1 MCGIVGLAGIEDA
14 ALVRRMA
21 GAVAHRGPDGEGFFV
36 GDGISLGMRRLGI
49 IDPAGS
55 DQPLRNEDGR
65 VLAIF
70 NGEVY
75 NYRGLRPFLEKHG
88 HSFRTA
94 GDAETV
100 VHLYEE
106 YGDAGV
112 HLLRG
117 MFAYAVWDGRHRRL
131 LLARDRLG
139 IKPLYYVQSGPMLAF
154 ASEIKALLAVPG
166 VSRELD
172 ADALQLYLTLQ
183 YVPGAA
189 TLVKSIRRLPPGHL
203 LTWRDGRVEVRQYW
217 DLVLDEGER
226 RLDADTAADEFRSR
240 LEESVAQHQISDV
253 PLGVLLSGGID
264 SAAVTALLAGGGG
277 RVKTFT
283 VGFDAGGAEG
293 ELAEARVVARHFGTD
308 HHEIVMGPALADA
321 LPDIVRMQDEPVA
334 DPAAVPTFFICKF
347 AARSV
352 KVVLT
357 GEGGD
362 ELLGGYPR
370 YGWLRL
376 GERLRRR
383 PGLTAAT
390 AALLRALPREL
401 AGGRVGR
408 RLGTLVGTA
417 PLEDRHLDWVATMSG
432 DVQRALTGDGGW
444 GATSGFVRR
453 LLDRVGTGDPVHEL
467 MYLDFKTWL
476 PDDVLVKTDRMSMA
490 ASIEARVPFLDHRLV
505 EFTAGLPASV
515 KVKSLGTKALLRRAL
530 RRDLPAATLGR
541 PKRAFLVP
549 LRHWLRG
556 ELRDL
561 VDDVLTSAAARARGL
576 FQPAAVARL
585 LHEQRR
591 GSRDHSRAL
600 WTLLCLQL
608 WLDNV
613 LDAPAAAGD

>member
-14 ALVRRMA
+14 SLVRRMA
-21 GAVAHRGPDGEGFFV
+21 EAVAHRGPDGEGFFV
-36 GDGISLGMRRLGI
+36 GDGVSLGSRRLSI

-55 DQPLRNEDGR
+55 HQPIWNEDES
-65 VLAIF
+65 VLTVF

-75 NYRGLRPFLEKHG
+75 NYRQLRPFLEKHG
-88 HSFRTA
+88 HGFRTA
-94 GDAETV
+94 GDTETV

-117 MFAYAVWDGRHRRL
+117 MFAYAVWDRRRRRL

-139 IKPLYYVQSGPMLAF
+139 IKPLYYAQVGGTLAF
-154 ASEIKALLAVPG
+154 ASEVKALLAVPG
-166 VSRELD
+166 LARGLD
-172 ADALQLYLTLQ
+172 ADALAQYLTLQ
-183 YVPGAA
+183 YVPGPA
-189 TLVKSIRRLPPGHL
+189 TILSAVRKLPPGHC
-203 LTWRDGRVEVRQYW
+203 LTWQDGRAEIRQYW

-226 RLDADTAADEFRSR
+226 RLDEDTAADEFREL
-240 LEESVAQHQISDV
+240 LEESIAHHQISDV

-264 SAAVTALLAGGGG
+264 SAAVTALLARVSS

-283 VGFDAGGAEG
+283 VGFDGGAPEG
-293 ELAEARVVARHFGTD
+293 ELGAARVVARHFGTD

-321 LPDIVRMQDEPVA
+321 LPDIVRMQDEPLG
-334 DPAAVPTFFICKF
+334 DPAAVPTFFICRF
-347 AARSV
+347 AARTV

-376 GERLRRR
+376 GERLRGW
-383 PGLTAAT
+383 PGLTGVAGR
-390 AALLRALPREL
+390 LVRALPR
-401 AGGRVGR
+401 AAQAGRVVR
-408 RLGTLVGTA
+408 RVGALASAA
-417 PLEDRHLDWVATMSG
+417 PLEERHLTWVATLTDDRQRELSG
-432 DVQRALTGDGGW
+432 GVGW
-444 GATSGFVRR
+444 GPTSGVMRR
-453 LLDRVGTGDPVHEL
+453 LLHRVGDGDPVHDL

-505 EFTAGLPASV
+505 EFTASLPAAM
-515 KVKSLGTKALLRRAL
+515 KVRSLGTKALLRRAL
-530 RRDLPAATLGR
+530 RRDLPAATRRR

-549 LRHWLRG
+549 LRRWLRG

-561 VDDVLTSAAARARGL
+561 ASDTLTSAAARGRGL
-576 FQPAAVARL
+576 FRPAAVARL
-585 LHEQRR
+585 LHEQETGRA
-591 GSRDHSRAL
+591 DHSRAL
-600 WTLLCLQL
+600 WTLLCLEL
-608 WLDNV
+608 WLQNV
-613 LDAPAAAGD
+613 LDAPAPGHD

>member
-36 GDGISLGMRRLGI
+36 GDGVSLGMRRLSI

-55 DQPLRNEDGR
+55 DQPIRNEDGR
-65 VLAIF
+65 VLTIF

-75 NYRGLRPFLEKHG
+75 NYRQLRPFLEKHG

-94 GDAETV
+94 GDAESV

-117 MFAYAVWDGRHRRL
+117 MFAYAIWDGRHRRL

-139 IKPLYYVQSGPMLAF
+139 IKPLYYVQAGPMLAF

-189 TLVKSIRRLPPGHL
+189 TILKSVRRLPPGHQ
-203 LTWRDGRVEVRQYW
+203 LTWWDGRVEVRQYW

-226 RLDADTAADEFRSR
+226 RLDADTAADEFRSL
-240 LEESVAQHQISDV
+240 LEESIAHHQISDV
-253 PLGVLLSGGID
+253 PLGVLLSGGVD
-264 SAAVTALLAGGGG
+264 SAAVTALLAGVGG

-283 VGFDAGGAEG
+283 VGFDVGGAEG
-293 ELAEARVVARHFGTD
+293 ELAQARVVARYFGTD

-321 LPDIVRMQDEPVA
+321 LPDIVRMQDEPLG

-347 AARSV
+347 ASQSV

-370 YGWLRL
+370 YGWLRF

-383 PGLTAAT
+383 PGLTAAVGS
-390 AALLRALPREL
+390 LLDWLPREL
-401 AGGRVGR
+401 RGGRVVR
-408 RLGTLVGTA
+408 RLGALVGPA

-444 GATSGFVRR
+444 GTTSGFVRR
-453 LLDRVGTGDPVHEL
+453 LLHRVGTGDPVHEL

-530 RRDLPAATLGR
+530 RRDLPAATLRR

-549 LRHWLRG
+549 LNQWLRG

-561 VDDVLTSAAARARGL
+561 VDDTLTSATARARGL

-585 LHEQRR
+585 LHEQRT
-591 GSRDHSRAL
+591 GSHDHGRAL

-613 LDAPAAAGD
+613 LDAPAAAHD